1 MQDIRL
7 VDSDGEYLNLETQG
21 GEKFRLVLDDSLRSA
36 VKRESPVHLDTVS
49 ISPREI
55 QDLVRSGVT
64 AEEVANKHSVPLDYV
79 EKFALTVV
87 DEIGHIIASAQTV
100 RISVEADR
108 YSEATQMEF
117 GEILDAR
124 LRKADA
130 ANVVWSATKLEGEP
144 WMVSV
149 TYSVAK
155 ENREAVWSFD
165 QRKLVLS
172 PENEAAVK
180 LSAGDFAAG
189 SAAPKLRQV
198 EVPTENTRIIELPRV
213 EAAEDLEH
221 DALTVSPA
229 PISSIEEL
237 TRSSLQ
243 AVSDEGTDSE
253 PTASENLSPTADLL
267 EALRKKRSMASKGSI
282 SNSSQDPAEDS
293 PELSETA
300 VAPQAVEELV
310 ARDVEQASETE
321 PEQTPA
327 PVAPAAKK
335 GRPSMPSW
343 DEIVFGTKAD
353 D

>member
-36 VKRESPVHLDTVS
+36 IRRETQVNLDSVS

-55 QDLVRSGVT
+55 QDFVRSGIS
-64 AEEVANKHSVPLDYV
+64 AEDVASKHTVSLEYV

-100 RISVEADR
+100 RISIEADR
-108 YSEATQMEF
+108 YSEASQVEF
-117 GEILDAR
+117 GEVLEGR
-124 LRKADA
+124 LRKAEA
-130 ANVVWSATKLEGEP
+130 SNIAWSATKQEASP

-149 TYSVAK
+149 SFDSPQGASS
-155 ENREAVWSFD
+155 AIWSFD

-172 PENEAAVK
+172 PENDAAVR
-180 LSAGDFAAG
+180 LSAGDFNANTT
-189 SAAPKLRQV
+189 SPKLRQV
-198 EVPTENTRIIELPRV
+198 DSDSDVTRIIDIPRIEISASDV
-213 EAAEDLEH
+213 GADETLSIAGA
-221 DALTVSPA
+221 TV
-229 PISSIEEL
+229 SSIEEL

-243 AVSDEGTDSE
+243 AVTDEVETLPTE
-253 PTASENLSPTADLL
+253 PTQPVESAGVLSPTGDLL
-267 EALRKKRSMASKGSI
+267 EALRKKR
-282 SNSSQDPAEDS
+282 AEA
-293 PELSETA
+293 TA
-300 VAPQAVEELV
+300 PSVQVEPKTAEAPHEDVIEGVEET
-310 ARDVEQASETE
+310 S
-321 PEQTPA
+321 PA
-327 PVAPAAKK
+327 AVSPAAKK